1 MANIS
6 NLVIRATP
14 ITLGIGSPLRIEV
27 TYTAIFTPMERLLA
41 SYGLQF
47 RESIRL
53 FESDVVWS
61 WEGDEDDYLPPSTFA
76 LIPAGNIAGAP
87 NNRVNIV
94 RTFTRTVGQLRGPD
108 DEEGQPAYLFDPN
121 LRQIEARIQITP
133 IPINPMNITGDSAI
147 SNVVEVN
154 VRELGFE
161 PNS

>member
-14 ITLGIGSPLRIEV
+14 VTLAIGSPLRIEV

-47 RESIRL
+47 RESIQL
-53 FESDVVWS
+53 YESDLGS
-61 WEGDEDDYLPPSTFA
+61 IFGEDRDDYLPPSIFA
-76 LIPAGNIAGAP
+76 FIPAGNIAGAP
-87 NNRVNIV
+87 NNAVNIV
-94 RTFTRTVGQLRGPD
+94 RTFTRTVAQLRGPD
-108 DEEGQPAYLFDPN
+108 DELEQSALPVDPN
-121 LRQIEARIQITP
+121 LRQIEARIRITP
-133 IPINPMNITGDSAI
+133 IPINPMNITGDTAI
-147 SNVVEVN
+147 SNIVSVN

>member
-14 ITLGIGSPLRIEV
+14 VTLAIGSPLRIEV

-53 FESDVVWS
+53 YESDVVWS
-61 WEGDEDDYLPPSTFA
+61 WEGDEDDFLPPSTFA
-76 LIPAGNIAGAP
+76 LIPAGNIAGAL

-94 RTFTRTVGQLRGPD
+94 RTFTRTVAQLRGPD
-108 DEEGQPAYLFDPN
+108 DEDDQSPYPVDPN
-121 LRQIEARIQITP
+121 SRRIEARIRITP
-133 IPINPMNITGDSAI
+133 IPINPMNISGDTAI
-147 SNVVEVN
+147 SNLIEVN